1 MTWLEVLRTHGLEIL
16 RTHSL
21 EVLGQ
26 SFVLG
31 LGIAMPVGPIGVL
44 VIRRS
49 LSEGRTVG
57 IASGLGAASADGVY
71 GLVATLGLGL
81 ISSLLVGV
89 QFYTRLIGGVFLLYL
104 AWTIYCAKPSQRSAR
119 GSGSSIWGAY
129 FSTLALTLSNP
140 ATILFFFGV
149 VAGLGVRGSAWA
161 IVPGFFLGSASWW
174 VTLSLVASAFGSRL
188 DARALRIVNIISSL
202 VILGFAL
209 YALAGL
215 LSK

>member
-1 MTWLEVLRTHGLEIL
+1 MTWLEVLA
-16 RTHSL
+16 
-21 EVLGQ
+21 Q

-49 LSEGRTVG
+49 LSEGRSIG
-57 IASGLGAASADGVY
+57 IASGLGAASADGIY
-71 GLVATLGLGL
+71 GLIATLGLGL
-81 ISSLLVGV
+81 VSSLLAGV
-89 QFYTRLIGGVFLLYL
+89 QFYTRLIGGAFLLYL
-104 AWTIYCAKPSQRSAR
+104 AWTIYRAEPSRQAAKV
-119 GSGSSIWGAY
+119 SGSSWWGAY
-129 FSTLALTLSNP
+129 LSTLALTLSNP

-174 VTLSLVASAFGSRL
+174 ISLSVVASAFGTRL
-188 DARALRIVNIISSL
+188 TPAHLRVVNIASSL

-209 YALAGL
+209 YALLGL
-215 LSK
+215 VIR

>member
-1 MTWLEVLRTHGLEIL
+1 MTWLEVLA
-16 RTHSL
+16 
-21 EVLGQ
+21 Q

-49 LSEGRTVG
+49 LSEGRSIG
-57 IASGLGAASADGVY
+57 IASGLGAASADGIY
-71 GLVATLGLGL
+71 GLIATLGLGL
-81 ISSLLVGV
+81 VSSLLAGV
-89 QFYTRLIGGVFLLYL
+89 QFYTRLIGGAFLLYL
-104 AWTIYCAKPSQRSAR
+104 AWTIYRAKPSQQAAKV
-119 GSGSSIWGAY
+119 SGLSWWGAY
-129 FSTLALTLSNP
+129 LSTLALTLSNP

-174 VTLSLVASAFGSRL
+174 ISLSVVASAFGTRL
-188 DARALRIVNIISSL
+188 TPAHLRVVNIASSL

-209 YALAGL
+209 YALLGL
-215 LSK
+215 VIR

>member
-1 MTWLEVLRTHGLEIL
+1 MTW
-16 RTHSL
+16 L

-26 SFVLG
+26 SFALG

-49 LSEGRTVG
+49 LTAGRTIG

-71 GLVATLGLGL
+71 GLIATLGLGL
-81 ISSLLVGV
+81 VSGLLTGV
-89 QFYTRLIGGVFLLYL
+89 QFYTRLIGGAFLLYL
-104 AWTIYCAKPSQRSAR
+104 AWTIYRAKPSQSAAR
-119 GSGSSIWGAY
+119 AGGSSVWGAY

-174 VTLSLVASAFGSRL
+174 ITLSVVASAFGAKL
-188 DARALRIVNIISSL
+188 DAKALRIVNLTSSL

-209 YALAGL
+209 YALLGL
-215 LSK
+215 FT

>member
-1 MTWLEVLRTHGLEIL
+1 MTWLEALA
-16 RTHSL
+16 
-21 EVLGQ
+21 Q

-49 LSEGRTVG
+49 LSEGRSIG
-57 IASGLGAASADGVY
+57 IASGLGAASADGIY
-71 GLVATLGLGL
+71 GLIATLGLGL
-81 ISSLLVGV
+81 VSSLLAGV

-104 AWTIYCAKPSQRSAR
+104 AWTIYRAKPSQQAAKV
-119 GSGSSIWGAY
+119 SGSSWWGAY
-129 FSTLALTLSNP
+129 LSTLALTLSNP

-174 VTLSLVASAFGSRL
+174 ISLSVVASTFGTRL
-188 DARALRIVNIISSL
+188 TPAYLRVVNIASSL

-209 YALAGL
+209 YALLGL
-215 LSK
+215 VIR

>member
-1 MTWLEVLRTHGLEIL
+1 MTW
-16 RTHSL
+16 L

-26 SFVLG
+26 SFALG

-49 LSEGRTVG
+49 LSDGRTIG

-81 ISSLLVGV
+81 VSSLLIGV
-89 QFYTRLIGGVFLLYL
+89 QFYTRSIGGVFLLYL
-104 AWTIYCAKPSQRSAR
+104 AWTIYRAKPSEKSVQTR
-119 GSGSSIWGAY
+119 GSSVLGAY
-129 FSTLALTLSNP
+129 LSTLALTLSNP

-174 VTLSLVASAFGSRL
+174 ITLSLVASAFGSRL
-188 DARALRIVNIISSL
+188 TPASLRVVNLVSSL

-215 LSK
+215 VS

>member
-1 MTWLEVLRTHGLEIL
+1 MTWLEVLA
-16 RTHSL
+16 
-21 EVLGQ
+21 Q

-49 LSEGRTVG
+49 LSEGRSIG
-57 IASGLGAASADGVY
+57 IASGLGAASADGIY
-71 GLVATLGLGL
+71 GLVATLGLSL
-81 ISSLLVGV
+81 VSSLLTGV

-104 AWTIYCAKPSQRSAR
+104 AMAIYRAKPSDQAAR
-119 GSGSSIWGAY
+119 GNGSSLWGAY

-174 VTLSLVASAFGSRL
+174 ITLSLVASAFGSRL
-188 DARALRIVNIISSL
+188 TPANLRVVNLTSSL

-215 LSK
+215 VIV

>member
-1 MTWLEVLRTHGLEIL
+1 MTW
-16 RTHSL
+16 L

-49 LSEGRTVG
+49 LTQGRNIG
-57 IASGLGAASADGVY
+57 MASGLGAASADGLY

-81 ISSLLVGV
+81 VSSLLIGV

-104 AWTIYCAKPSQRSAR
+104 AWTIYRAKPSEHAVQAR
-119 GSGSSIWGAY
+119 GSSIWVAY

-161 IVPGFFLGSASWW
+161 IVPGFFLGSALWW
-174 VTLSLVASAFGSRL
+174 IGLSIVASAFGNRL
-188 DARALRIVNIISSL
+188 TPANLRVVNLTSSL

-209 YALAGL
+209 SALLGL
-215 LSK
+215 VLT

>member
-1 MTWLEVLRTHGLEIL
+1 MTW
-16 RTHSL
+16 L

-49 LSEGRTVG
+49 LTEGRKIG
-57 IASGLGAASADGVY
+57 IASGLGAASADGIY

-81 ISSLLVGV
+81 VSSLLNGV
-89 QFYTRLIGGVFLLYL
+89 QFYTRLIGGAFLLYL
-104 AWTIYCAKPSQRSAR
+104 AWTIYRAKPSDQTAQSR
-119 GSGSSIWGAY
+119 GSSWWGAY
-129 FSTLALTLSNP
+129 LSTLALTLSNP

-149 VAGLGVRGSAWA
+149 VASLGVRGSAWA
-161 IVPGFFLGSASWW
+161 IVLGFILGSALWW
-174 VTLSLVASAFGSRL
+174 ITLSVVASAFGPKL
-188 DARALRIVNIISSL
+188 DAKALRVVNLTSSL

-209 YALAGL
+209 YALLGL
-215 LSK
+215 VIV

>member
-1 MTWLEVLRTHGLEIL
+1 MTWLEVLA
-16 RTHSL
+16 
-21 EVLGQ
+21 Q

-49 LSEGRTVG
+49 LSEGRSIG
-57 IASGLGAASADGVY
+57 IASGLGAASADGIY
-71 GLVATLGLGL
+71 GLIATLGLGL
-81 ISSLLVGV
+81 VSSLLAGV
-89 QFYTRLIGGVFLLYL
+89 QFYTRLIGGAFLLYL
-104 AWTIYCAKPSQRSAR
+104 AWTIYRAEPSRQAAKV
-119 GSGSSIWGAY
+119 SGSSLWGAY
-129 FSTLALTLSNP
+129 LSTLALTLSNP

-174 VTLSLVASAFGSRL
+174 ISLSVVASAFGTRL
-188 DARALRIVNIISSL
+188 TPAHLRVVNIASSL

-209 YALAGL
+209 YALLGL
-215 LSK
+215 VIR

>member
-1 MTWLEVLRTHGLEIL
+1 MTWLEVLA
-16 RTHSL
+16 
-21 EVLGQ
+21 Q

-49 LSEGRTVG
+49 LSEGRSIG
-57 IASGLGAASADGVY
+57 IASGLGAASADGIY
-71 GLVATLGLGL
+71 GLIATLGLGL
-81 ISSLLVGV
+81 VSSLLANV
-89 QFYTRLIGGVFLLYL
+89 QFYTRLIGGAFLLYL
-104 AWTIYCAKPSQRSAR
+104 AWTIYRAKPSQQAAKV
-119 GSGSSIWGAY
+119 SGLSWWGAY
-129 FSTLALTLSNP
+129 LSTLALTLSNP

-174 VTLSLVASAFGSRL
+174 ISLSVVASAFGTRL
-188 DARALRIVNIISSL
+188 TPAHLRVVNIASSL

-209 YALAGL
+209 YALLGL
-215 LSK
+215 VIR

>member
-1 MTWLEVLRTHGLEIL
+1 MTW
-16 RTHSL
+16 L

-26 SFVLG
+26 SFLLG

-49 LSEGRTVG
+49 LTQGRTIG
-57 IASGLGAASADGVY
+57 IASGLGAASADGMY

-81 ISSLLVGV
+81 VSSLLTGV
-89 QFYTRLIGGVFLLYL
+89 QFYTRLFGGVFLLYL
-104 AWTIYCAKPSQRSAR
+104 AWTICRAKPSEKAAR

-129 FSTLALTLSNP
+129 LSTLALTLSNP

-161 IVPGFFLGSASWW
+161 IVPGFFFGSASWW
-174 VTLSLVASAFGSRL
+174 ITLSLVASTFGSRL
-188 DARALRIVNIISSL
+188 DARALRTVNLISSL

-215 LSK
+215 FVS

>member
-1 MTWLEVLRTHGLEIL
+1 MTW
-16 RTHSL
+16 L

-44 VIRRS
+44 VIKRS
-49 LSEGRTVG
+49 LTEGRNIGV
-57 IASGLGAASADGVY
+57 ASGLGAASADGIY

-81 ISSLLVGV
+81 ISSLLAGV
-89 QFYTRLIGGVFLLYL
+89 QFYTRLIGGVSLLYL
-104 AWTIYCAKPSQRSAR
+104 AWTIYRAKPSQNAAQAR
-119 GSGSSIWGAY
+119 GSSWWGAY
-129 FSTLALTLSNP
+129 LSTLALTLSNP

-161 IVPGFFLGSASWW
+161 IVLGFILGSASWW
-174 VTLSLVASAFGSRL
+174 ITLSVVASAFGTRL
-188 DARALRIVNIISSL
+188 TPANLRVVNLVSSL

-209 YALAGL
+209 YALLGL
-215 LSK
+215 VIV

>member
-1 MTWLEVLRTHGLEIL
+1 MTWLEVLA
-16 RTHSL
+16 
-21 EVLGQ
+21 Q

-49 LSEGRTVG
+49 LSEGRSIG
-57 IASGLGAASADGVY
+57 IASGLGAASADGIY
-71 GLVATLGLGL
+71 GLIATLGLGL
-81 ISSLLVGV
+81 VSSLLANV
-89 QFYTRLIGGVFLLYL
+89 QFYTRLIGGAFLLYL
-104 AWTIYCAKPSQRSAR
+104 AWMIYRAKPSRQAAKV
-119 GSGSSIWGAY
+119 SGSSWWGAY
-129 FSTLALTLSNP
+129 LSTLALTLSNP

-174 VTLSLVASAFGSRL
+174 ISLSVVASAFGTRL
-188 DARALRIVNIISSL
+188 TPAHLRVVNIASSL

-209 YALAGL
+209 YALLGL
-215 LSK
+215 VIR

>member
-1 MTWLEVLRTHGLEIL
+1 MTWLEVLA
-16 RTHSL
+16 
-21 EVLGQ
+21 Q

-49 LSEGRTVG
+49 LSEGRSIG
-57 IASGLGAASADGVY
+57 IASGLGAASADGIY
-71 GLVATLGLGL
+71 GLVATLGLSL
-81 ISSLLVGV
+81 VSSLLTGV
-89 QFYTRLIGGVFLLYL
+89 QLYTRLIGGAFLLYL
-104 AWTIYCAKPSQRSAR
+104 AWTIYRAKPTHQAAPAR
-119 GSGSSIWGAY
+119 GSSLWGAY

-174 VTLSLVASAFGSRL
+174 ITLSLLASAFGSRL
-188 DARALRIVNIISSL
+188 NAKALRVVNLTSSL

-215 LSK
+215 VIV

>member
-1 MTWLEVLRTHGLEIL
+1 MTWLEVLA
-16 RTHSL
+16 
-21 EVLGQ
+21 Q

-49 LSEGRTVG
+49 LSDGRNIG
-57 IASGLGAASADGVY
+57 IASGLGAASADGIY
-71 GLVATLGLGL
+71 GLIATLGLGL
-81 ISSLLVGV
+81 VSSLLAGV

-104 AWTIYCAKPSQRSAR
+104 AMTIYRARPSEKAALAR
-119 GSGSSIWGAY
+119 GSNLWGAY

-174 VTLSLVASAFGSRL
+174 ITLSLVASAFGSRL
-188 DARALRIVNIISSL
+188 DAKALRIVNLTSSL

-209 YALAGL
+209 YALLGL
-215 LSK
+215 VIK

>member
-1 MTWLEVLRTHGLEIL
+1 MTWLEALA
-16 RTHSL
+16 
-21 EVLGQ
+21 Q

-49 LSEGRTVG
+49 LSEGRSIG
-57 IASGLGAASADGVY
+57 IASGLGAASADGIY
-71 GLVATLGLGL
+71 GLIATLGLGL
-81 ISSLLVGV
+81 VSSLLANV
-89 QFYTRLIGGVFLLYL
+89 QFYTRLIGGAFLLYL
-104 AWTIYCAKPSQRSAR
+104 AWTIYRAKPSRQAAKV
-119 GSGSSIWGAY
+119 SGSSWWGAY
-129 FSTLALTLSNP
+129 LSTLALTLSNP

-174 VTLSLVASAFGSRL
+174 ISLSVVASAFGTRL
-188 DARALRIVNIISSL
+188 TPAHLRVVNIASSL

-209 YALAGL
+209 YALLGL
-215 LSK
+215 VIR